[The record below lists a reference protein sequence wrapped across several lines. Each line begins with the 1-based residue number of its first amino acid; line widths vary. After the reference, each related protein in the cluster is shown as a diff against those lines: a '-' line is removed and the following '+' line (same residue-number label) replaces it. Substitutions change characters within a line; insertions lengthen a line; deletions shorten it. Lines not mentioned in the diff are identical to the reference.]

1 MKTTVEQR
9 DVEVLN
15 FWCTYLS
22 SLGSMHS
29 FLHLR
34 VRINLKN
41 TEKMLSKLM
50 EAILFNLN
58 YINSKLYIFFT
69 TLE

>member
-15 FWCTYLS
+15 IWCIYLS
-22 SLGSMHS
+22 SLVSKLS

-34 VRINLKN
+34 ARINLKN
-41 TEKMLSKLM
+41 TKKMAS
-50 EAILFNLN
+50 IRCNLI
-58 YINSKLYIFFT
+58 YIHLNLYIYFT